1 MKKFDS
7 NFRTKLYEE
16 ITKLEQQAQVEAV
29 VVIKESSDNYL
40 PWIISSAAA
49 TSFLI
54 LTILMYI
61 PTEIDPYIIYYAT
74 ILSYIAAF
82 FAFKFIKPLLRLIVP
97 TNTMQKNTEICARA
111 SFQKGKIYNTS
122 EHTGL
127 FIYCSILE
135 KQTFLIADIG
145 ISNKIPENELETIKQ
160 RFNEVFNT
168 NNPAENITECIKYI
182 APILANYLPYR
193 NDNIN
198 ELPDNLDIDL

>member
-1 MKKFDS
+1 MKNFDN

-29 VVIKESSDNYL
+29 VVIKESSDTYL
-40 PWIISSAAA
+40 PWILSGAAA
-49 TSFLI
+49 TSFLV

-97 TNTMQKNTEICARA
+97 TNTMLKNTEICARA

-127 FIYCSILE
+127 FIYCSVFE
-135 KQTFLIADIG
+135 KQSFLIADIG
-145 ISNKIPENELETIKQ
+145 ISNQIPENEIEKIKQ
-160 RFNEVFNT
+160 RLNNVFNT
-168 NNPAENITECIKYI
+168 NNPENNIIECIAYI
-182 APILANYLPYR
+182 SPILANYMPHR
-193 NDNIN
+193 DDDIN
-198 ELPDNLDIDL
+198 ELPDNLDITL